1 MKNILRLL
9 TNTATRRVVS
19 FAITGLLA
27 ATIGITLDAESVA
40 AGLLIISSLGLI
52 AAGDNAGA
60 TDALDQFEGK

>member
-19 FAITGLLA
+19 FAITALLA
-27 ATIGITLDAESVA
+27 ATIGITLDAETVA
-40 AGLLIISSLGLI
+40 VVLLIVSSLGLI

-60 TDALDQFEGK
+60 TNALDQFESK